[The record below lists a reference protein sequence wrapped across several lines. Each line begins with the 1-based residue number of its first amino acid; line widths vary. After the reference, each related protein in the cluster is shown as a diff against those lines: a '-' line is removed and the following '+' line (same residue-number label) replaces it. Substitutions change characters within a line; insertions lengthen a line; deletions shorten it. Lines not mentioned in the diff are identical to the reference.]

1 MAVCRPFRPR
11 YAAKIIKIGEE
22 AMGAPLAAARRT
34 ALAVAIMLALAI
46 PHGPADAQSP
56 SWLDPTLLQ
65 AAKKEGSVVVYT
77 STNEREGLPLFKIF
91 EDATGIKVHYV
102 RAGDGMLVS
111 RSLIEAR
118 AGQSS
123 FDVIFSHAAHKLPQT
138 MLAQYEPGEAK
149 QLIPSARDPDRRWY
163 GVYANY
169 NAPAYNT
176 KMISAAA
183 LPKSYEE
190 LAQKKE
196 WAGKAA
202 IDGTDFD
209 WLKGF
214 FQHFGE
220 AKGTQIIKDMVANL
234 NPVITDGHLALAR
247 SVGAGEYW
255 FSINNYVMLSS
266 NVQLAGGP
274 NEIVPLE
281 PEVLFFAGVAINA
294 KSKSPNAARLAANF
308 LLSRDGQGHLAKF
321 GRLPTRGDVQSHP
334 PGIIERLHAKTV
346 LPVLFKSEDE
356 RKWQQTFAAL
366 FKRR

>member
-1 MAVCRPFRPR
+1 MPQA
-11 YAAKIIKIGEE
+11 
-22 AMGAPLAAARRT
+22 AAAR
-34 ALAVAIMLALAI
+34 ALAVLVLTLGVSPGFAET
-46 PHGPADAQSP
+46 QSRTP
-56 SWLDPTLLQ
+56 SLSWLDPALLE

-123 FDVIFSHAAHKLPQT
+123 FDVIFSHAAHKLPQQ
-138 MLAQYEPGEAK
+138 MLAQYVPDEAK
-149 QLIPSARDPDRRWY
+149 HLNATARDPNRRWH

-176 KMISAAA
+176 KMITASA

-190 LAQKKE
+190 LAQRKE

-202 IDGTDFD
+202 IDGTDAD

-220 AKGTQIIKDMVANL
+220 AKATQIVKGMVGTL
-234 NPVITDGHLALAR
+234 KPVITDGHLALAR

-255 FSINNYVMLSS
+255 LSLNNYVMLSS
-266 NVQLAGGP
+266 NVQLQGGP
-274 NEIVPLE
+274 IEIFPLD
-281 PEVLFFAGVAINA
+281 PVVLFYAGVAVNA
-294 KSKSPNAARLAANF
+294 KAKSPNAARLAANF
-308 LLSRDGQGHLAKF
+308 MLSRDGQGHLAKF
-321 GRLPTRGDVQSHP
+321 GRLPTRGDVPSNP
-334 PGIIERLHAKTV
+334 PGILDRLHAKAVVPT
-346 LPVLFKSEDE
+346 LFEAADE
-356 RKWQQTFAAL
+356 RKWQQTFNAL
-366 FKRR
+366 FKPR

>member
-1 MAVCRPFRPR
+1 MGVLLATVGR
-11 YAAKIIKIGEE
+11 AAG
-22 AMGAPLAAARRT
+22 LAAT
-34 ALAVAIMLALAI
+34 VLTLGTSDVVAEA
-46 PHGPADAQSP
+46 PSRAQP
-56 SWLDPTLLQ
+56 SWLDPALLE
-65 AAKKEGSVVVYT
+65 AAKKEGSVIVYT
-77 STNEREGLPLFKIF
+77 STNEREGLPLFKLF
-91 EDATGIKVHYV
+91 EDATGVKVHYI

-123 FDVIFSHAAHKLPQT
+123 FDVVFSHAAHKLPQT

-149 QLIPSARDPDRRWY
+149 HLNPIARDPERRWY

-169 NAPAYNT
+169 NTPAYNT
-176 KMISAAA
+176 KMIGASA

-190 LAQKKE
+190 FASKKE
-196 WAGKAA
+196 WVGKTA

-220 AKGTQIIKDMVANL
+220 TKGTQIIKGMVGTL
-234 NPVITDGHLALAR
+234 KPVITDGHLALAR

-255 FSINNYVMLSS
+255 LSLNNYVMLSS
-266 NVQLAGGP
+266 NVQLAGSP
-274 NEIVPLE
+274 IEIFPLD
-281 PEVLFFAGVAINA
+281 PVILFFAGVAVNA
-294 KSKSPNAARLAANF
+294 KAKSPNAARLAANF
-308 LLSRDGQGHLAKF
+308 LLSRDGQGHLATF
-321 GRLPTRGDVQSHP
+321 GRLPTRSDVQSNP

-356 RKWQQTFAAL
+356 RKWQQTFNAL
-366 FKRR
+366 FKPR

>member
-1 MAVCRPFRPR
+1 MSVL
-11 YAAKIIKIGEE
+11 
-22 AMGAPLAAARRT
+22 LATVGWAGGLAT
-34 ALAVAIMLALAI
+34 VALALVAS
-46 PHGPADAQSP
+46 PAVAEAQPPAHASAHAP
-56 SWLDPTLLQ
+56 SWLDKTLLEG
-65 AAKKEGSVVVYT
+65 AKREGSVVVYT

-91 EDATGIKVHYV
+91 EDATGIKVHYI

-111 RSLIEAR
+111 RALIEAR

-123 FDVIFSHAAHKLPQT
+123 FDTIFSHAAHKLPQT
-138 MLAQYEPGEAK
+138 MLAQYVPGEAK
-149 QLIPSARDPDRRWY
+149 HLNPTARDPDRRWH

-169 NAPAYNT
+169 NTPAYNT
-176 KMISAAA
+176 KMIGAAA

-190 LAQKKE
+190 FAQRKE

-202 IDGTDFD
+202 IDGTDAD

-220 AKGTQIIKDMVANL
+220 AKATQIIKGMVGAL

-255 FSINNYVMLSS
+255 LSLNNYVMLSS

-274 NEIVPLE
+274 IEIFPLD
-281 PEVLFFAGVAINA
+281 PVILFFAGVAVNA
-294 KSKSPNAARLAANF
+294 KAKNPNAARLVANF
-308 LLSRDGQGHLAKF
+308 MLSRDGQGHLAKF
-321 GRLPTRGDVQSHP
+321 GRLPTRSDVESSP

-346 LPVLFKSEDE
+346 VATLFKSEDE
-356 RKWQQTFAAL
+356 RKWQQTFNAL
-366 FKRR
+366 FKPR

>member
-1 MAVCRPFRPR
+1 MLTVEQYREGAMPQAAAARALAVLALTLGVLP
-11 YAAKIIKIGEE
+11 G
-22 AMGAPLAAARRT
+22 LAAAQ
-34 ALAVAIMLALAI
+34 AQ
-46 PHGPADAQSP
+46 PSQSP
-56 SWLDPTLLQ
+56 SWLDPALLA

-77 STNEREGLPLFKIF
+77 STNEREGLPLFKMF

-123 FDVIFSHAAHKLPQT
+123 FDVIFSHAAHKLPQQ
-138 MLAQYEPGEAK
+138 MLAQYVPDEAK
-149 QLIPSARDPDRRWY
+149 HLNATARDPNRRWH

-176 KMISAAA
+176 KMISASA

-190 LAQKKE
+190 FAHRKE

-202 IDGTDFD
+202 IDGTDAD

-220 AKGTQIIKDMVANL
+220 ARATQIVKGMVGTL

-255 FSINNYVMLSS
+255 LSLNNYVMLSS
-266 NVQLAGGP
+266 NVQLSGSP
-274 NEIVPLE
+274 IEIFPLD
-281 PEVLFFAGVAINA
+281 PVVLFYAGVAVNA
-294 KSKSPNAARLAANF
+294 KAKSPNAARLAANF
-308 LLSRDGQGHLAKF
+308 MLSRDGQGHLARF
-321 GRLPTRGDVQSHP
+321 GRLPTRGDVQSNP
-334 PGIIERLHAKTV
+334 PGILDRLHAKAVVPT
-346 LPVLFKSEDE
+346 LFQAEDE
-356 RKWQQTFAAL
+356 RKWQQTFNAL
-366 FKRR
+366 FKPR

>member
-1 MAVCRPFRPR
+1 MPQ
-11 YAAKIIKIGEE
+11 AAAARAL
-22 AMGAPLAAARRT
+22 AMLALTLGVLPGLAAAQ
-34 ALAVAIMLALAI
+34 
-46 PHGPADAQSP
+46 AQPSQPP
-56 SWLDPTLLQ
+56 SWLDPALLA

-91 EDATGIKVHYV
+91 EDATGIRVHYV

-123 FDVIFSHAAHKLPQT
+123 FDVIFSHAAHKLPQQ
-138 MLAQYEPGEAK
+138 MLAQYVPDEARH
-149 QLIPSARDPDRRWY
+149 LNATARDPNRRWH

-176 KMISAAA
+176 KMIGASA

-190 LAQKKE
+190 FAKRKE

-202 IDGTDFD
+202 IDGTDAD

-220 AKGTQIIKDMVANL
+220 AKATQIIKGMVGTL
-234 NPVITDGHLALAR
+234 NPVVTDGHLALAR

-255 FSINNYVMLSS
+255 LSLNNSVMLSS
-266 NVQLAGGP
+266 NVQLAGSP
-274 NEIVPLE
+274 VEIFPLD
-281 PEVLFFAGVAINA
+281 PVVLFYAGVAVNA
-294 KSKSPNAARLAANF
+294 KAKSPNAARLAANF
-308 LLSRDGQGHLAKF
+308 MLSRDGQGHLAKF
-321 GRLPTRGDVQSHP
+321 GRLPTRGDVQSNP
-334 PGIIERLHAKTV
+334 PGILDRLHAKAVVPT
-346 LPVLFKSEDE
+346 LFQAEDE
-356 RKWQQTFAAL
+356 RKWQQTFNAL
-366 FKRR
+366 FKPR

>member
-1 MAVCRPFRPR
+1 MPQA
-11 YAAKIIKIGEE
+11 
-22 AMGAPLAAARRT
+22 AAAR
-34 ALAVAIMLALAI
+34 ALAVLALMLGAL
-46 PHGPADAQSP
+46 PGPAAAQAQPSQPPSQSP
-56 SWLDPTLLQ
+56 SWLDPALLA

-123 FDVIFSHAAHKLPQT
+123 FDVIFSHAAHKLPQQ
-138 MLAQYEPGEAK
+138 MLAQYVPAEAK
-149 QLIPSARDPDRRWY
+149 YLSASARDPNRRWH

-176 KMISAAA
+176 KMISASA

-202 IDGTDFD
+202 IDGTDAD

-214 FQHFGE
+214 FQHFGA
-220 AKGTQIIKDMVANL
+220 AKATQIIKGMVGTL

-255 FSINNYVMLSS
+255 LSINNYVMLSS
-266 NVQLAGGP
+266 NVQLAGSP
-274 NEIVPLE
+274 IDIFPLD
-281 PEVLFFAGVAINA
+281 PVVLFYAGVAVNTKA
-294 KSKSPNAARLAANF
+294 KSPNAARLAANF
-308 LLSRDGQGHLAKF
+308 MLSRDGQGHLAKF
-321 GRLPTRGDVQSHP
+321 GRLPTRGDVPSNP
-334 PGIIERLHAKTV
+334 PGILDRLHARAV
-346 LPVLFKSEDE
+346 LPTLFQAEDE
-356 RKWQQTFAAL
+356 RKWQQTFNAL
-366 FKRR
+366 FKPR

>member
-1 MAVCRPFRPR
+1 MPQA
-11 YAAKIIKIGEE
+11 
-22 AMGAPLAAARRT
+22 AAAR
-34 ALAVAIMLALAI
+34 ALAALVLTLGALPGI
-46 PHGPADAQSP
+46 AAAQTPPP
-56 SWLDPTLLQ
+56 SWLDPALLA

-123 FDVIFSHAAHKLPQT
+123 FDVIFSHAAHKLPQQ
-138 MLAQYEPGEAK
+138 MLAQYVPNEARH
-149 QLIPSARDPDRRWY
+149 LNATARDPNRRWH

-176 KMISAAA
+176 KMISASA
-183 LPKSYEE
+183 LPKSYAEF
-190 LAQKKE
+190 AQKKE

-202 IDGTDFD
+202 IDGTDAD

-220 AKGTQIIKDMVANL
+220 AKAAAIIKGMVGTL

-255 FSINNYVMLSS
+255 LSLNNYVMLSS

-274 NEIVPLE
+274 IDIFPLD
-281 PEVLFFAGVAINA
+281 PVVLFYAGVAVNA
-294 KSKSPNAARLAANF
+294 KAKSPNAARLAANF
-308 LLSRDGQGHLAKF
+308 MLSRDAQGHLAKF
-321 GRLPTRGDVQSHP
+321 GRLPTRGDVPSNP
-334 PGIIERLHAKTV
+334 PGILERLHAKAVVPT
-346 LPVLFKSEDE
+346 LFKAEDE
-356 RKWQQTFAAL
+356 KKWKQTFAAL
-366 FKRR
+366 FKPL

>member
-1 MAVCRPFRPR
+1 MPQ
-11 YAAKIIKIGEE
+11 AAAARAL
-22 AMGAPLAAARRT
+22 AMLALTLGVLPGLAAAQ
-34 ALAVAIMLALAI
+34 
-46 PHGPADAQSP
+46 AQPSQPP
-56 SWLDPTLLQ
+56 SWLDPALLA

-91 EDATGIKVHYV
+91 EDATGIRVHYV

-123 FDVIFSHAAHKLPQT
+123 FDVIFSHAAHKLPQQ
-138 MLAQYEPGEAK
+138 MLAQYVPDEARH
-149 QLIPSARDPDRRWY
+149 LNATARDPNRRWH

-176 KMISAAA
+176 KMISASA

-190 LAQKKE
+190 FAKRKE

-202 IDGTDFD
+202 IDGTDAD

-220 AKGTQIIKDMVANL
+220 AKATQIIKGMVGTL

-255 FSINNYVMLSS
+255 LSLNNYVMLSS
-266 NVQLAGGP
+266 NVQLAGSP
-274 NEIVPLE
+274 VEIFPLD
-281 PEVLFFAGVAINA
+281 PVVLFYAGVAVNA
-294 KSKSPNAARLAANF
+294 KAKSPNAARLAANF
-308 LLSRDGQGHLAKF
+308 MLSRDGQGHLAKF
-321 GRLPTRGDVQSHP
+321 GRLPTRGDVPSSP
-334 PGIIERLHAKTV
+334 PGILDRLHAKAVVPT
-346 LPVLFKSEDE
+346 LFQAEDE
-356 RKWQQTFAAL
+356 RKWQQTFNVL
-366 FKRR
+366 FKPR

>member
-1 MAVCRPFRPR
+1 MSVL
-11 YAAKIIKIGEE
+11 
-22 AMGAPLAAARRT
+22 LAALGRAS
-34 ALAVAIMLALAI
+34 AWAAIAVAVGAS
-46 PHGPADAQSP
+46 PGFAQTKSP
-56 SWLDPTLLQ
+56 SWLDPTLLE

-91 EDATGIKVHYV
+91 EDATGIKVHYI

-111 RSLIEAR
+111 RSLIELR

-123 FDVIFSHAAHKLPQT
+123 FDVIFSHAAHKLPQQ
-138 MLAQYEPGEAK
+138 MLAQYVPAEARH
-149 QLIPSARDPDRRWY
+149 LNPNARDPDRRWH

-169 NAPAYNT
+169 NTPAYNT

-190 LAQKKE
+190 LAQRKE
-196 WAGKAA
+196 WAGKIA

-214 FQHFGE
+214 FHHFGE
-220 AKGTQIIKDMVANL
+220 AKATQIIKGMVGTL

-255 FSINNYVMLSS
+255 LSLNNYVMLSS

-274 NEIVPLE
+274 IEIFPLD
-281 PEVLFFAGVAINA
+281 PVVLFFAGVAVNA

-308 LLSRDGQGHLAKF
+308 MLSRDGQGHLAKF
-321 GRLPTRGDVQSHP
+321 GRLPTRGDVQSNP
-334 PGIIERLHAKTV
+334 PGIIERLHAKAVVPT
-346 LPVLFKSEDE
+346 LFKAEDE
-356 RKWQQTFAAL
+356 RKWQQAFNAL
-366 FKRR
+366 FKQR

>member
-1 MAVCRPFRPR
+1 MPQAAAARALAVLALTLGVSP
-11 YAAKIIKIGEE
+11 G
-22 AMGAPLAAARRT
+22 LAAAQT
-34 ALAVAIMLALAI
+34 Q
-46 PHGPADAQSP
+46 AQP
-56 SWLDPTLLQ
+56 SWLDPALLA

-111 RSLIEAR
+111 RALIEAR

-123 FDVIFSHAAHKLPQT
+123 FDAIFSHAAHKLPQQ
-138 MLAQYEPGEAK
+138 MLAQYVPDEAK
-149 QLIPSARDPDRRWY
+149 HLNATARDPNRRWH

-176 KMISAAA
+176 KMISASA

-190 LAQKKE
+190 FAQKKE
-196 WAGKAA
+196 WAGKVA
-202 IDGTDFD
+202 IDGTDAD

-214 FQHFGE
+214 FHHFGA
-220 AKGTQIIKDMVANL
+220 AKATQIIKCMVGTL

-255 FSINNYVMLSS
+255 LSINNYVMLSS

-274 NEIVPLE
+274 VEIFPLD
-281 PEVLFFAGVAINA
+281 PVVLFYAGVAVNA
-294 KSKSPNAARLAANF
+294 KAKSPNAARLVANF
-308 LLSRDGQGHLAKF
+308 MLSRDGQAHLAKF
-321 GRLPTRGDVQSHP
+321 GRLPTRGDVASSP
-334 PGIIERLHAKTV
+334 PGILDRLHAKAV
-346 LPVLFKSEDE
+346 LPTLFQAEDE
-356 RKWQQTFAAL
+356 RKWQQTFNTL
-366 FKRR
+366 FKPR